1 MRESHIRGKGG
12 QLVWSICVTFKHV
25 LTGQS
30 GVPEMKLDTEFP
42 KVDQE
47 VKISCVGNVGR
58 ADEQPLYKLRLQ
70 GKWEVNIIFK

>member
-1 MRESHIRGKGG
+1 
-12 QLVWSICVTFKHV
+12 
-25 LTGQS
+25 
-30 GVPEMKLDTEFP
+30 MKLDTEFP

-58 ADEQPLYKLRLQ
+58 ADEQPFYKLRLQ